1 MFIVQK
7 NVKEA
12 RRLVGK
18 GVVRRLTAKKR
29 AAKRRNRRRQKTLL
43 RVMGEAFEPR
53 PILWSNREII

>member
-18 GVVRRLTAKKR
+18 GVVRRLVHKKR
-29 AAKRRNRRRQKTLL
+29 LAKRRDRRHQKTLL
-43 RVMGEAFEPR
+43 RVMGEAFEPQ
-53 PILWSNREII
+53 PLLWSNREII